1 MSDPTWGQRA
11 LLQLLPCTHVAR
23 VQHEDAA
30 RGFRL
35 VHDWTEGD
43 VLLVQGDL
51 QGLAAAA
58 EEEEGAQEPHA
69 LHEHFLGEGG
79 DALLR
84 GKDDLQLTDFFGL
97 QRDVVEWYQGD
108 DLGKVTTGLSAE
120 GRGSAVSVLGG
131 PAAGAVTAQ
140 GSNLTPALSYQLSP
154 LTSYLNLLRHI
165 QTIGVKCVGHR
176 GHSVDGNSFS
186 NPLQTPLLWW
196 RNKQEEI
203 KTLSP
208 LGFPEERAQAPCV
221 ALPSERLQGRF
232 LGPAPGQPDQ
242 CPCRGLEPAFSEVP
256 WVTLF

>member
-1 MSDPTWGQRA
+1 MSDPIQGQRA

-120 GRGSAVSVLGG
+120 GRGSEVSVPGG

-165 QTIGVKCVGHR
+165 QTICVKCVGHR
-176 GHSVDGNSFS
+176 GHSVDGNSFP
-186 NPLQTPLLWW
+186 NPLQTPPALVEEQA
-196 RNKQEEI
+196 RGNKNTQ
-203 KTLSP
+203 
-208 LGFPEERAQAPCV
+208 
-221 ALPSERLQGRF
+221 PSGVF
-232 LGPAPGQPDQ
+232 
-242 CPCRGLEPAFSEVP
+242 
-256 WVTLF
+256 